1 MIEKRGRD
9 GKIWVKYQSFLVE
22 AIELIFP
29 KLIFQEIPYYLDAW
43 DYPTKDLIITAEND
57 CFWQGSIKDRAFHYK
72 LFCTAGIFSI
82 PILFWLQQII
92 LNKI

>member
-22 AIELIFP
+22 AIELIF
-29 KLIFQEIPYYLDAW
+29 QEIPYYLDAW
-43 DYPTKDLIITAEND
+43 DYPTKDLITVEND

-72 LFCTAGIFSI
+72 LFYIFNLKINFKCTCT
-82 PILFWLQQII
+82 ILI
-92 LNKI
+92 KRKKTA